1 MSKEDNNWK
10 KTLRKGKQ
18 KIPPRICIYGSHG
31 IGKSTLASEFPSPI
45 FISTEDGLDSLDVVS
60 FPKATTIIDVVD
72 SIKTLIK
79 EEHEFKTVVVDT
91 VDWLIEPLIQKKV
104 LKILMTLKNWPT
116 VKVR

>member
-72 SIKTLIK
+72 SIKTLNYLL
-79 EEHEFKTVVVDT
+79 FCNF
-91 VDWLIEPLIQKKV
+91 LILLFFLLVFI
-104 LKILMTLKNWPT
+104 TFF
-116 VKVR
+116 